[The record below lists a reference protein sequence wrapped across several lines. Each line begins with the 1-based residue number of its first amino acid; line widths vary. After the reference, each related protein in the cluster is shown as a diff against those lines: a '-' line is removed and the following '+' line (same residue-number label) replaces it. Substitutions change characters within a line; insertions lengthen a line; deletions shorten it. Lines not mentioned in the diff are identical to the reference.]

1 MLNIIL
7 NERHRI
13 DAELGQGG
21 MGTVYRA
28 HDEALNRDFAVKL
41 MSNTNQDTEGRPR
54 FCSFCRGQSILFQVW
69 VTH

>member
-13 DAELGQGG
+13 YAELGQGG

-28 HDEALNRDFAVKL
+28 HDEALNRDFADKL
-41 MSNTNQDTEGRPR
+41 MSNTKLGTEGRAR
-54 FCSFCRGQSILFQVW
+54 FCSFCREKSILFQVW